1 MENISVSVRLRSLS
15 KLEEKERCVW
25 KVDGRCVV
33 HVDGD
38 VVRRDADSRRDTDAR
53 RSSSYTADH
62 VFGPDSSNEHV
73 YREAVEAMVQDAVEG
88 KNVTIMVYGQTGSGK
103 THTMGTPMSPGI
115 IQRGLVDI
123 FERIA
128 DKEDR
133 DFLLR
138 FSYLEIYNEN
148 VTDLLTPE
156 KIPKPLLIKEDR
168 LVGPV
173 VLGLSEEIVT
183 CPEDVLR
190 LLRQGEAKR
199 HVAASKMN
207 ERSNRSHTV
216 SRMVLESRHAGS
228 ENTATTPVIVSNLVL
243 VDLAGSESV
252 AKTGAEGDRLKESS
266 CINKSL
272 LALGEVVFKLSEG
285 ALAAGSHIP
294 YRDSKLTRILK
305 PSLGGN
311 AKTMIICTINPAARH
326 TEESHRTLRF
336 ACRAKRVV
344 NNVVVQEVMS
354 EAAAARWQA
363 KALKELQRRRAQ
375 GMVAS
380 SEDARA
386 QIRALRMELLRSE
399 GARAKATREAE
410 VARQLMTHAL
420 DQAAAAAGTGTETAA
435 TWSQLQ
441 SRPQPHVRTRSWSP
455 SAAAPIAARVI
466 ASEWISPGAA
476 RAFVSAR
483 QAVPSHP
490 LPLPP
495 PSLNTLDAEAAS
507 SVIHSPSGCS
517 PSGSSGSQQPDQQQ
531 QRDQSQ
537 RRDQVDGSSKGPEV
551 RSTAVVAV
559 GESEDGDA
567 GLKVQEA
574 TVAEVE
580 APDTVLTTALQQRTS
595 TPEQPASPSPPSS
608 TTTTST
614 SATTATATSATTAT
628 ATTATQQQQTPVT
641 PKTTM
646 SMSQRDQQEAS
657 SDPCSRTHHAQ
668 LQEALHLWRSE
679 NGKIWDEKSQLY
691 QDLPP
696 EVKQELQRLTATIAS
711 HEALNAQLQSERDAA
726 LQLAEALRGDN
737 TELQR
742 TIAELQRQLHASRTA
757 AADANAAAGGCNGS
771 AANTA
776 VPTNRSID
784 DPAVVA
790 AAAAAAEANARAA
803 ELEVLV
809 MHMQQE
815 LEATAAAVEAATVR
829 GRAALA
835 EAQEAVRCGEVEAEE
850 LRAQL
855 EAVMDEV
862 DMLRERLQAYEDS
875 AGLCGGLETVPENAE
890 LISHRSERSLP
901 GPINSSRF
909 SASVSGTEVAEAEA
923 VAEAMAQLEREMEEF
938 EEEERLCGS
947 GSRGVT
953 YTAAVAADEEER
965 SEQGAPWGSAERE
978 FSISGRGSCREKS
991 GRGSTRE
998 KSGRGS
1004 TRDNTDRDRD
1014 RDNSGRES
1022 NGGSNRLGVRR
1033 SNRDIIGESQWL
1045 TFRDCGNKD
1054 TSGRGSSRETLSQ
1067 HHKGLIVKRCSRDL
1081 LRDDVI
1087 VKSESPTEGTTA
1099 PLVSNNYSSEGEHE
1113 DAAAAAAVTQQQVR
1127 QSLRRSNLYV
1137 NLLAPIA
1144 VMPAPD
1150 EDDVNAEEED
1160 RCEAGEGGGRELR
1173 QHLPQEEEQQE
1184 AEEAEE
1190 EGASDS
1196 PDPGCHSQ
1204 NWSNINEESS
1214 QDPELKE
1221 LDPDLE
1227 TALEPVD
1234 ILQELC
1240 VHYAAAAAAAA
1251 AAADPAMPD
1260 LRVSAEEAHVAA
1272 SLAAAAARRRVR
1284 EEIEAVR
1291 SSAAAAVKA
1300 ATAQMAE
1307 ELAEAQ
1313 ELAVRQDAIIADL
1326 QNQLTTT
1333 SLEVMTL
1340 RQEAQ
1345 TFHEHQQQIVEQQQL
1360 MAREAA
1366 RPSAPELTTAL
1377 EAALEAAEVA
1387 LLKAEARAAQ
1397 LAEER
1402 DALSQKLQ
1410 LLMAATAAAGA
1421 AAAAAVE
1428 VGGQMNGDGG
1438 DDGDSSEDDGSE
1450 VDSDED
1456 AAEVEARR
1464 PLLAPSPWGIPARG
1478 TRGGRLDVRLSHEG
1492 GAAILHSAGD
1502 HPMMKIRRMK
1512 SRIEEMEGDGD
1523 DDNDDGDMEELE
1535 EEMVTTVTPLAV
1547 AAAVSP
1553 PYATGPAGPAIGEGD
1568 EEEVVQQEAV
1578 LRQVRQELWQVRQE
1592 LAMVREELTQAL
1604 EEKLAAEE
1612 QATRLR
1618 VAFEEGQRRLRRAAS
1633 ETTSLRNEIQMR
1645 TAELNNTRRAMEE
1658 REAKLV
1664 ALRATLLV
1672 CELPG
1677 KELGGG
1683 SRGGGGGGGSLPR
1696 ASSSMSP
1703 GACRAASAPAALS
1716 APASR
1721 GEGAAAAPMVS
1732 GSPPRLSPSLNDTVT
1747 AGKEDGAA
1755 GAKSCS
1761 SGGPVSVIGSGGG
1774 GHDSGGGSTGA
1785 RRSVAM
1791 SPPPT
1796 ELYRRPGGFSAR
1808 GGSSGAAAMGAANA
1822 GNASFITTVAA
1833 AGATKGRYDGVGTEE
1848 EVTPKE
1854 ARHGLRSAYKPHKV
1868 QQHLQQRRRMTGS
1881 RDPSGGGD
1889 SRRLGASLVS
1899 ELLSRLDRL
1908 ERLQGRSAP
1917 PPQQPKLR
1925 SSAGS
1930 RRLRRLLPPLPRGYA
1945 CSTWRPRLLPRQQQQ
1960 QVQLL
1965 DVKAQFSSA
1974 RCGLELIAPSVEKVD
1989 AAVSYPPSGETA
2001 GTGEKTAVATTAAS
2015 GPDSAGGGTPVASGA
2030 AMYPPMTAQLSI
2042 TLRKL

>member
-62 VFGPDSSNEHV
+62 VFGPDSTNEHV

-285 ALAAGSHIP
+285 AQAAGSHIP

-311 AKTMIICTINPAARH
+311 SKTMIICTINPAARH

-336 ACRAKRVV
+336 ACRAKRVI

-375 GMVAS
+375 GIKPNPPHRVAS

-420 DQAAAAAGTGTETAA
+420 DQAAAAGAGTGAGMETTA
-435 TWSQLQ
+435 TWSQRQ
-441 SRPQPHVRTRSWSP
+441 SRPEPHARTRSWSP
-455 SAAAPIAARVI
+455 SAATPIAARVI
-466 ASEWISPGAA
+466 ESDWISPGAA

-483 QAVPSHP
+483 QAAPSRP
-490 LPLPP
+490 LQLPP
-495 PSLNTLDAEAAS
+495 PSLNSLGATEAAGS
-507 SVIHSPSGCS
+507 LNHSPIGGS
-517 PSGSSGSQQPDQQQ
+517 PNGSSGSSGSRQPDQQQ

-537 RRDQVDGSSKGPEV
+537 RRDQVDGSGKGPEV
-551 RSTAVVAV
+551 RSTAVMAV
-559 GESEDGDA
+559 EGESEDKDTGP
-567 GLKVQEA
+567 KVKEA
-574 TVAEVE
+574 TVEEGE
-580 APDTVLTTALQQRTS
+580 APDTVLTTASQQRTR
-595 TPEQPASPSPPSS
+595 TPEQLASPSPPPP
-608 TTTTST
+608 TTTTPP
-614 SATTATATSATTAT
+614 TT
-628 ATTATQQQQTPVT
+628 TQQQQTPVT
-641 PKTTM
+641 PRTTM
-646 SMSQRDQQEAS
+646 PMSQEEQQEAS
-657 SDPCSRTHHAQ
+657 SASPRPRTHPAQ
-668 LQEALHLWRSE
+668 HQEALGLGSID
-679 NGKIWDEKSQLY
+679 NGKMLDENSQLY
-691 QDLPP
+691 QDLSPQ
-696 EVKQELQRLTATIAS
+696 VKQELQRLTATIAG
-711 HEALNAQLQSERDAA
+711 HQALNAQLQSERDAA
-726 LQLAEALRGDN
+726 LHLAEGLRGDN
-737 TELQR
+737 AELQQ
-742 TIAELQRQLHASRTA
+742 TIAELQQQLHASRTA
-757 AADANAAAGGCNGS
+757 AAAANAVAGGCNGS
-771 AANTA
+771 AVNAA
-776 VPTNRSID
+776 VPTNRSVD
-784 DPAVVA
+784 DPTVVA

-815 LEATAAAVEAATVR
+815 LEATAAAVEAATLR

-862 DMLRERLQAYEDS
+862 DILRERLQVYEDNAVLS
-875 AGLCGGLETVPENAE
+875 GGLETVPENAE
-890 LISHRSERSLP
+890 LISHRSDRSYP
-901 GPINSSRF
+901 GPINGSCF
-909 SASVSGTEVAEAEA
+909 TASVSGTEEAEA

-938 EEEERLCGS
+938 EEEERRCGS
-947 GSRGVT
+947 GSRGAT
-953 YTAAVAADEEER
+953 FTAAAAEDEEER

-978 FSISGRGSCREKS
+978 FSVSGRGSCREKS

-1014 RDNSGRES
+1014 NSGRES
-1022 NGGSNRLGVRR
+1022 NGGSNRPGVRR

-1045 TFRDCGNKD
+1045 TLRDCGNKD
-1054 TSGRGSSRETLSQ
+1054 NGRASSRETLSQ
-1067 HHKGLIVKRCSRDL
+1067 HHKGLVVKRCSRDL
-1081 LRDDVI
+1081 LRDDV
-1087 VKSESPTEGTTA
+1087 VLKSASPTLGATA
-1099 PLVSNNYSSEGEHE
+1099 PLVSNGCSSEGEHE
-1113 DAAAAAAVTQQQVR
+1113 DAAAAAAAAGVTKLQQVH
-1127 QSLRRSNLYV
+1127 QSRRSNLYV

-1144 VMPAPD
+1144 VMSAP
-1150 EDDVNAEEED
+1150 EDVDVEEEYLG
-1160 RCEAGEGGGRELR
+1160 EAGEGGELR
-1173 QHLPQEEEQQE
+1173 QGLQEEQEQGLQEQEQGLQEQEEQGSQGEQQD
-1184 AEEAEE
+1184 
-1190 EGASDS
+1190 GATESLN
-1196 PDPGCHSQ
+1196 PGCHSQ
-1204 NWSNINEESS
+1204 NWSHINEESS
-1214 QDPELKE
+1214 QDPEVKE

-1272 SLAAAAARRRVR
+1272 SLAAAAARRRVS

-1291 SSAAAAVKA
+1291 ASAAAAVEA

-1313 ELAVRQDAIIADL
+1313 ELAVRQDVIIADL

-1333 SLEVMTL
+1333 SLEVMKL

-1345 TFHEHQQQIVEQQQL
+1345 SFHEQQQM

-1366 RPSAPELTTAL
+1366 SPSAPELTAAL

-1387 LLKAEARAAQ
+1387 LLKAEARASQ

-1402 DALSQKLQ
+1402 DALAQKLQ

-1428 VGGQMNGDGG
+1428 VGGQMTGDG
-1438 DDGDSSEDDGSE
+1438 DDDSSEDDGSE
-1450 VDSDED
+1450 VESEED

-1464 PLLAPSPWGIPARG
+1464 PLLAPSPWVVPARG
-1478 TRGGRLDVRLSHEG
+1478 PRGPRLDVRLSHEG
-1492 GAAILHSAGD
+1492 GAALHPPTGN
-1502 HPMMKIRRMK
+1502 HPVMKITTMK
-1512 SRIEEMEGDGD
+1512 SRIGQMEVDECED
-1523 DDNDDGDMEELE
+1523 DDTEELE
-1535 EEMVTTVTPLAV
+1535 GEMATALTPPAV
-1547 AAAVSP
+1547 AAAVP
-1553 PYATGPAGPAIGEGD
+1553 PPSATGTAETAGTAAGAGD
-1568 EEEVVQQEAV
+1568 EEEEEVVQQDAM
-1578 LRQVRQELWQVRQE
+1578 LLQVRQELWQVRQE
-1592 LAMVREELTQAL
+1592 LAIVREELTQAL
-1604 EEKLAAEE
+1604 EEKLGAEE
-1612 QATRLR
+1612 QVTRLR
-1618 VAFEEGQRRLRRAAS
+1618 VALEEGQRRLRRAAS
-1633 ETTSLRNEIQMR
+1633 ETTALRNEIQMR
-1645 TAELNNTRRAMEE
+1645 TAEINNVRRALEE

-1683 SRGGGGGGGSLPR
+1683 SGGGLPPAFPMRHGGCTR
-1696 ASSSMSP
+1696 T
-1703 GACRAASAPAALS
+1703 ASAPAAVSGL
-1716 APASR
+1716 ASR
-1721 GEGAAAAPMVS
+1721 GEGAAAAPMLS
-1732 GSPPRLSPSLNDTVT
+1732 GMQPQPSLSPNDTVR
-1747 AGKEDGAA
+1747 AGEQNGAAAA
-1755 GAKSCS
+1755 GAKGCS
-1761 SGGPVSVIGSGGG
+1761 SGGPAGVLGSIGGG
-1774 GHDSGGGSTGA
+1774 QDSGRGSSGA
-1785 RRSVAM
+1785 RRRVAM

-1796 ELYRRPGGFSAR
+1796 ELYRRPGGFAPR
-1808 GGSSGAAAMGAANA
+1808 GGDGSRAAAMAAADA
-1822 GNASFITTVAA
+1822 GNASLMTTVAA
-1833 AGATKGRYDGVGTEE
+1833 AAATKGRYDGVGTEE

-1854 ARHGLRSAYKPHKV
+1854 PRHGPLSAYQPQV
-1868 QQHLQQRRRMTGS
+1868 QQRRRRRRMTAS
-1881 RDPSGGGD
+1881 RDLSGGGD

-1908 ERLQGRSAP
+1908 ERLQGRCV
-1917 PPQQPKLR
+1917 PPQQPKLT

-1930 RRLRRLLPPLPRGYA
+1930 RRRRRLLLPSPRGYA
-1945 CSTWRPRLLPRQQQQ
+1945 CSTWRPRLPRPQQQ

-1965 DVKAQFSSA
+1965 DVKARFSSA
-1974 RCGLELIAPSVEKVD
+1974 GCGLELIAPSVKKVD
-1989 AAVSYPPSGETA
+1989 AAVSYPPRPA
-2001 GTGEKTAVATTAAS
+2001 GPEEMTAVAATAVSA
-2015 GPDSAGGGTPVASGA
+2015 PKNAGGGTDA
-2030 AMYPPMTAQLSI
+2030 APRAATHTPLTAQLSI